1 MQETDMSIDR
11 EKLPL
16 ARNDI
21 TVQVIGD
28 EVMLYDGGSD
38 TIHVLNHSAYA
49 VWKLCNGENT
59 REDMFE
65 KLSAQYPDAG
75 LDLAGDI
82 QETLQD
88 FRLKLLLI

>member
-1 MQETDMSIDR
+1 MSIDR
-11 EKLPL
+11 EKQPL
-16 ARNDI
+16 ARNNI
-21 TVQVIGD
+21 TLQVIGE

-59 REDMFE
+59 REDMFK

-75 LDLAGDI
+75 TELSDDI
-82 QETLQD
+82 QEALQD
-88 FRLKLLLI
+88 FRLKLLLVE